1 MTRVLRISYMPL
13 TDAGLLF
20 VAATKKFDREEGLVF
35 ELRPEASWANLR
47 DKLALGICDAAH
59 MLAPA
64 VVASALGLDGF
75 PTPMIGAV
83 ALGLDGNA
91 ISVSPALAAV
101 FREKISRENVSG
113 NLSDPLF
120 TARALSEIVAE
131 RKIQN
136 LPPLRFAHVFP
147 FSSHHYQL
155 LLWLAAGKID
165 PGAVRLMVTP
175 PPLMEQ
181 SIAGGYIDG
190 FCVGEPWNTL
200 AQQAGEAEILH
211 PSRALARDC
220 PEKVLAFPREA
231 ARIEPELAR
240 AAARAVRRAAVWGE
254 APENRA
260 EFCAI
265 IAQNIGSGLTA
276 EMVARSLGE
285 DGRSAPWLRLDSEA
299 TALSGDQALFL
310 YMLMV
315 AAGHAVASE
324 QQAECARQAFW
335 PLDGAPPT
343 PSLPLFGDAT
353 FDPEHWREMFDVLTV
368 PRDD

>member
-20 VAATKKFDREEGLVF
+20 VASAKNFDREEGLIF

-64 VVASALGLDGF
+64 VVASALRLDGF
-75 PTPMIGAV
+75 PTPMVGAV

-91 ISVSPALAAV
+91 ISVSPALAADL
-101 FREKISRENVSG
+101 RERISGDEN
-113 NLSDPLF
+113 DPLN
-120 TARALSEIVAE
+120 TAQALSEIVAE
-131 RKIQN
+131 RTVEG

-147 FSSHHYQL
+147 FSSHHNQL
-155 LLWLAAGKID
+155 RLWLAAGKID

-181 SIAGGYIDG
+181 SIAGDYIDG

-200 AQQAGEAEILH
+200 AQQAGAAEILH
-211 PSRALARDC
+211 PCRALARDC
-220 PEKVLAFPREA
+220 PEKVLAFPRA
-231 ARIEPELAR
+231 AAQVEPELAR
-240 AAARAVRRAAVWGE
+240 AAARAVRRAAVWGG
-254 APENRA
+254 APENRV

-265 IAQNIGSGLTA
+265 IAHNIGSGLTA
-276 EMVARSLGE
+276 DMVARSLGE
-285 DGRSAPWLRLDSEA
+285 DGKAAPWLRLDADA

-315 AAGHAVASE
+315 AAGQTAASE
-324 QQAECARQAFW
+324 AQAALARQAFW
-335 PLDGAPPT
+335 PLDGAPPA
-343 PSLPLFGDAT
+343 PALPLFGAAP
-353 FDPEHWREMFDVLTV
+353 FDPAHWREPLAVLTGK
-368 PRDD
+368 